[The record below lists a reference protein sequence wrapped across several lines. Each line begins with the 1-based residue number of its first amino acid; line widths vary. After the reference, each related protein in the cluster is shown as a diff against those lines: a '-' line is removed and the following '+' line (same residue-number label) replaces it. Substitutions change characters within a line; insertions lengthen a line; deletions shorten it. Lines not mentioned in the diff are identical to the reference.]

1 MVWKVAIV
9 LVGMLLAGCG
19 DLKRDNPLDPNADNH
34 IGDLQDAIIGRWSLE
49 NEQENRVYH
58 FAPNGNVS
66 LTDYSNPGGGEVDRN
81 GTYPQTLVRRFSGT
95 YTLVGTLLNIS
106 FTDSFTNTTDV
117 ESPTVPSEPL
127 IFEIVPRGSKTLE
140 FKDRAGVST
149 TYNRL

>member
-34 IGDLQDAIIGRWSLE
+34 IGDLQDAIIGIWSLE
-49 NEQENRVYH
+49 NEQENRVYQ
-58 FAPNGNVS
+58 FALNGNVS

-81 GTYPQTLVRRFSGT
+81 GIYPQTLVIRFTGT
-95 YTLVGTLLNIS
+95 YILVGTLLNIS

-127 IFEIVPRGSKTLE
+127 IFEIVPRGSNTLE

>member
-1 MVWKVAIV
+1 MVWKVAIG
-9 LVGMLLAGCG
+9 LMGMLFAGCG
-19 DLKRDNPLDPNADNH
+19 DLERDNQFDPKADNR

-81 GTYPQTLVRRFSGT
+81 GTYPQTLVIRFSGT

>member
-34 IGDLQDAIIGRWSLE
+34 IGDLQDAIIGIWSLE
-49 NEQENRVYH
+49 NEQENRVYQ
-58 FAPNGNVS
+58 FALNGNVS

-81 GTYPQTLVRRFSGT
+81 GIYPQTLVIRFTGT
-95 YTLVGTLLNIS
+95 YILVGTLLNIS

-127 IFEIVPRGSKTLE
+127 IFEIVPRGSNTLE
-140 FKDRAGVST
+140 FKDKAGVST